1 MPHSES
7 PESFVAAEIKQPDV
21 TDNLH
26 VEQPEKKP
34 RTNQRRRWP
43 LILGIILLIIGGGVG
58 WRWWQNSLAEN
69 PPPGDTAAAGQPM
82 AVPVKIATVET
93 GTIEDSS
100 VIGGFL
106 DSPGSVA
113 IQPETD
119 GRISQILFKE
129 GDRVQQGQVIIRLR
143 SDDTQARL
151 RQARASLERTQARL
165 AELKAGTRPEEIAQ
179 ARARL
184 AQAETRL
191 RNAQGGARPEEIAQ
205 AEAQIEV
212 AKSDVE
218 LARSRGQRYQQLR
231 AEGAVS
237 QDQLEGFL
245 GEQRSA
251 EARLQEAQRRLEQ
264 LRKSRISDIDELAAA
279 VELERQN
286 VRQLENG
293 PRPEEI
299 AQARSQVSEAAAQ
312 VQVAE
317 VQQRNTN
324 VVAPLTGILGDIP
337 VRVGDFVSQGDEL
350 TTLNRNDSL
359 ELNLNVPFHEAE
371 RLRVGL
377 PVEILDAEGKPAAT
391 GKVSFI
397 SPNINANTQNIV
409 AKATFVNAQ
418 NQILNRLN
426 VQAKVI
432 WSERPGILVPTAAI
446 SRMGGQNFVFV
457 AQAPAETKP
466 GMPNL
471 VAQQKPV
478 KLGAIEGN
486 NYQVLEGLEA
496 GDKIVVSGIL
506 NLTNGAPIM
515 PASAEMGNGKPQE

>member
-1 MPHSES
+1 MLNSES
-7 PESFVAAEIKQPDV
+7 PESQTSAE
-21 TDNLH
+21 TDSSQM
-26 VEQPEKKP
+26 EQQEQTLKP
-34 RTNQRRRWP
+34 IQKRRWP
-43 LILGIILLIIGGGVG
+43 LILGIVLLIVGGGFG
-58 WRWWQNSLAEN
+58 WRWWQNSFAGN
-69 PPPGDTAAAGQPM
+69 APGDTAAAGQPM
-82 AVPVKIATVET
+82 GIPVKLATVET
-93 GTIEDSS
+93 GTIEDSL

-106 DSPGSVA
+106 NAPGSVA
-113 IQPETD
+113 IKPETD
-119 GRISQILFKE
+119 GRINQILFKE
-129 GDRVQQGQVIIRLR
+129 GDRVQKGQVIIRLQ

-151 RQARASLERTQARL
+151 RQAKATLERTQARL

-179 ARARL
+179 GKARL
-184 AQAETRL
+184 AQAEIRL
-191 RNAQGGARPEEIAQ
+191 ANAQGGARPEEIAQ

-212 AKSDVE
+212 AKSDLE
-218 LARSRGQRYQQLR
+218 LAQSRGQRYQKLR
-231 AEGAVS
+231 TEGAVS

-264 LRKSRISDIDELAAA
+264 LRKSRSSDINELAAA
-279 VELERQN
+279 VELEKQN

-317 VQQRNTN
+317 VQQQFTN

-337 VRVGDFVSQGDEL
+337 AKVGDFVSQGDEL
-350 TTLNRNDSL
+350 TTLNQNDTL
-359 ELNLNVPFHEAE
+359 ELNLAIPFNEAE

-377 PVEILDAEGKPAAT
+377 PVQVLDAEGQPAAT
-391 GKVSFI
+391 GQVSFI
-397 SPNINANTQNIV
+397 SPNISPNTQNLL
-409 AKATFVNAQ
+409 AKATFPNTR

-426 VQAKVI
+426 VQARVI
-432 WSERPGILVPTAAI
+432 WDERPGILIPTAAI
-446 SRMGGQNFVFV
+446 SRMGGQTFVFV
-457 AQAPAETKP
+457 AQEPEESKP

-486 NYQVLEGLEA
+486 DYQVLEGLEA

-515 PASAEMGNGKPQE
+515 PAPPEMGNGKP